1 MKPAAHRSY
10 CPRLSEASQLLRLIR
25 GYLVGA
31 APRPLATTIDLVP
44 IVEDGL
50 FGYELVPER
59 DLHVYPIIGCNA
71 EGEPVLRVTSFGVRP
86 KGLQLVTLSGGS
98 HGRSGRA
105 ARFDI
110 QTKDTAYPNWLAA
123 SDAAWAYL
131 HTPSAELR
139 GQAAI
144 RREKAHRVLDRAL
157 AVAHSHLDAWDPF
170 IEFLGLPN
178 EAQLG
183 FALTDMRAGHGTL
196 MFQQPGTWTLR
207 WTAPDATIN
216 TSWSRASSDIGIEA
230 GRADGER
237 RSADRRA
244 LRRRASDRGPV
255 WVAWQGKDRR
265 RVRGRRSIDRVDP

>member
-71 EGEPVLRVTSFGVRP
+71 EGEPVLRVTSFSVRP
-86 KGLQLVTLSGGS
+86 KGLQLVTGE

-207 WTAPDATIN
+207 WNAPDATIN